1 MIGHISRGSG
11 FGGLVRYLVH
21 GDREEEPDPERVVWT
36 AVRNMPTENP
46 ELSAAIMRATS
57 EMNERGV
64 EKPVWH
70 MSLSWHPEDDPS
82 REQMQDAAE
91 RVLEKLGIS
100 EHQAV
105 LVAHGD
111 TDHAHVHIVVNRVH
125 PETLKVWKGWQDM
138 VKVERVLRVLEKERG
153 LVATPGH
160 HGRLPG
166 QQAPDRTQGRTRGEE
181 QQSRRE
187 GLEPWSERMREAL
200 RPHFRESQSWGELS
214 QRIAEHGVR
223 LQKKGRGLVVTD
235 GTRQV
240 KASRIDRGGS
250 IHKLEARF
258 AVSFNDWH
266 SRVEAVREAVASYE
280 KMEEKRDELQLER
293 ARAGQQLEEVRE
305 LGRPLEKLTHEEQLV
320 RGRLQRQLSR
330 IYRAGGGKQR
340 LDGLLR
346 LAELHGYR
354 RVADELRHNP
364 ETFGKLTGRVS
375 LMGQPDPERRETL
388 RAVTR
393 TAESLEEL
401 GGHHRAIARHL
412 DREMREHW
420 EQAGRPL
427 EAPDSATQARWRQ
440 EQASERIDRLL
451 PRIYREEA
459 VEGLSERFKRS
470 QDPEEL
476 AQQLRERPEAL
487 GPVLGKGGWGRWQ
500 SQERKEALE
509 AVPQLA
515 DAVQEHGEARLQSIA
530 LVSKA
535 GREQLERAEQQL
547 KAAHDALQRLPSMSK
562 LLAPVARAAERV
574 GREALGQVLPVP
586 QEVAYIEKAAR
597 GLSSLAAVGS
607 GGRSRDPREE
617 HTAEEMTLK
626 AAKVGLKVLTHL
638 LPPQQAAA
646 VRLALRVT
654 STLTRGLG
662 RGMSR

>member
-21 GDREEEPDPERVVWT
+21 GDREEEPDPERVLWT

-70 MSLSWHPEDDPS
+70 LSLSWHPEDDPS
-82 REQMQDAAE
+82 REQMQEAAE

-111 TDHAHVHIVVNRVH
+111 TAHAHVHVVVNRVH
-125 PETLKVWKGWQDM
+125 PETLRVWKGWQDM

-166 QQAPDRTQGRTRGEE
+166 QKAPDRSQGRTRGEE

-187 GLEPWSERMREAL
+187 GEQPWSERMREAL
-200 RPHFRESQSWGELS
+200 RPHFREAQSWGELS

-235 GTRQV
+235 GSREV

-258 AVSFNDWH
+258 GMSFKDWH

-280 KMEEKRDELQLER
+280 RMEEKRDELQLDQV
-293 ARAGQQLEEVRE
+293 RAGQQLEEVRE
-305 LGRPLEKLTHEEQLV
+305 LGRPLEKLAHERRATLGQ
-320 RGRLQRQLSR
+320 LQRQLTI
-330 IYRAGGGKQR
+330 IYGAGGEKER
-340 LDGLLR
+340 LDGLVR

-354 RVADELRHNP
+354 RVADELRHKP
-364 ETFGKLTGRVS
+364 KTFGKLAGRVS
-375 LMGQPDPERRETL
+375 LMGEPDPKRRVILQTVQSAASTL
-388 RAVTR
+388 Q
-393 TAESLEEL
+393 EL
-401 GGHHRAIARHL
+401 GGHHRAIARYL
-412 DREMREHW
+412 DREMREQW

-440 EQASERIDRLL
+440 EKAGERIDRLL

-487 GPVLGKGGWGRWQ
+487 GPVLGKSLGRWE

-509 AVPQLA
+509 VVPRLAV
-515 DAVQEHGEARLQSIA
+515 AVQEHSEARSQSISLA
-530 LVSKA
+530 LKA
-535 GREQLERAEQQL
+535 GREQLERAEQHF
-547 KAAHDALQRLPSMSK
+547 KAAHDALHQLPSMSK

-586 QEVAYIEKAAR
+586 GEIAYLEKAAQ
-597 GLSSLAAVGS
+597 GLGSLAAVA
-607 GGRSRDPREE
+607 GRSRDPRDEAS
-617 HTAEEMTLK
+617 AEAMALK
-626 AAKVGLKVLTHL
+626 AAEVGLKVLKHL

-646 VRLALRVT
+646 VRLAQRVT
-654 STLTRGLG
+654 SELTRVLG